1 MIHYIS
7 NIIFRVH
14 NAEPPTTTVNTI
26 LTFYTAER
34 SDASVVGGRT
44 PPTTTHYTPRSEATP
59 ASLGD
64 APPLTT
70 TSPPRAET
78 GAKPS
83 PPPVVPA

>member
-44 PPTTTHYTPRSEATP
+44 PPYHNF
-59 ASLGD
+59 AS
-64 APPLTT
+64 AC
-70 TSPPRAET
+70 
-78 GAKPS
+78 
-83 PPPVVPA
+83 